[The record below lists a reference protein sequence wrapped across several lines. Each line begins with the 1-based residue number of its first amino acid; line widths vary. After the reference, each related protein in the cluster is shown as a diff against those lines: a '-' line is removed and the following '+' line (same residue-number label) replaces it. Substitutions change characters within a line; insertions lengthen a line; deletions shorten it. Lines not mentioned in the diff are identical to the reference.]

1 MWAQIQQQQAQRVA
15 DQAEA
20 NARALQGKARDAQT
34 VADRAQETARSLSVK
49 SGQAQGE
56 ADAAQRGLSAMA
68 AGEEVQAML
77 SGLHEQISAV
87 SSTEST
93 APAPSQVST
102 TVVNSFGQA
111 TGGLVN
117 VTA

>member
-87 SSTEST
+87 SSEST
-93 APAPSQVST
+93 APAPSQVSA